1 MDSFKAPRDAA
12 VAAQRNPVL
21 WPGTDER
28 FTGYGV
34 MRLPFRSGHYL
45 AMRHIPASSI
55 GPEYRTV
62 WRDAPDG
69 TCTFITDRRPE
80 HTCARHFAP
89 GDSALTLYA
98 DIASKWDGS
107 HSLRVTVPD
116 MLDWRIELGSAPATV
131 MMTALSH
138 RLPPIA

>member
-1 MDSFKAPRDAA
+1 MDIFKTPRDAA

-34 MRLPFRSGHYL
+34 MGLPFRSGHYL

-62 WRDAPDG
+62 WHYAPDG
-69 TCTFITDRRPE
+69 TCPSSPIDDRSIRVRG
-80 HTCARHFAP
+80 T
-89 GDSALTLYA
+89 
-98 DIASKWDGS
+98 
-107 HSLRVTVPD
+107 SLR
-116 MLDWRIELGSAPATV
+116 AT
-131 MMTALSH
+131 
-138 RLPPIA
+138 PP

>member
-1 MDSFKAPRDAA
+1 MDIFKTPRDAA

-21 WPGTDER
+21 WPGTEER

-34 MRLPFRSGHYL
+34 MGLPFRSGHYL

-62 WRDAPDG
+62 WHYAPDG
-69 TCTFITDRRPE
+69 TWTFITDRRPE
-80 HTCARHFAP
+80 RTYARYFAP

-98 DIASKWDGS
+98 DIASKWD
-107 HSLRVTVPD
+107 
-116 MLDWRIELGSAPATV
+116 
-131 MMTALSH
+131 
-138 RLPPIA
+138 